1 MILYLDTS
9 SLVKLYVEEAFSAA
23 VEDLVGSAEIAG
35 TSLIAYTEAR
45 AAFARRLREN
55 VFSSKDYSRLCSQF
69 ELDWENFLAIHVTR
83 EIVRMAGDL
92 AEKHSLRGYDAVHL
106 ASAVMLRE
114 RLSTPVTF
122 SCFDI
127 QLQHASQRENL
138 DQPL

>member
-1 MILYLDTS
+1 M
-9 SLVKLYVEEAFSAA
+9 
-23 VEDLVGSAEIAG
+23 AEIAG
-35 TSLIAYTEAR
+35 TSLIAYAEAR
-45 AAFARRLREN
+45 SAFARRLREN
-55 VFSSKDYSRLCSQF
+55 AYSSKDYSRLCSQF
-69 ELDWENFLAIHVTR
+69 ELDWENFLTIHVTR

-122 SCFDI
+122 SCYDI
-127 QLQHASQRENL
+127 QLQNASQREKL